1 MRAGRAAVSAVAFV
15 AEHWR
20 VFLPMLGSALTAGW
34 GLWRGLRRE
43 PIDRM
48 DAITRGAEATVTVS
62 VQVVDMLKAQIDAL
76 QEDQEESRVQQ
87 ALTHRELCLL
97 RAEVAAERR
106 ETSALREWIE
116 GIRRNWAI
124 VRRQLDPPL
133 PPYTISTEESS

>member
-1 MRAGRAAVSAVAFV
+1 MRAGRQAVTAVAFV
-15 AEHWR
+15 AEHWN
-20 VFLPMLGSALTAGW
+20 VFLPMIGSALTAAW

-62 VQVVDMLKAQIDAL
+62 VQVVDMLKERL
-76 QEDQEESRVQQ
+76 NELEEDQEEARVQQ

-116 GIRRNWAI
+116 SIRANWAI